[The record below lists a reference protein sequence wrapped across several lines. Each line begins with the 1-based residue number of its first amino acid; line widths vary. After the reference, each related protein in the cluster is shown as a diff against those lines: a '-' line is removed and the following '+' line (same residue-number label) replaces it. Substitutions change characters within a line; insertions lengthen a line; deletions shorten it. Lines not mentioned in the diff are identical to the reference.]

1 MSESERKIIGDLIAA
16 ESVIYGMQADI
27 DREQERVIADLV
39 SPAET
44 VVKKLIALD
53 NRRIDLCNIKVLNE
67 YIRRETG
74 GDRSRFTRAVPPGD
88 DDSFWDTARAALNKA
103 RYTASRVKKE
113 FSYIFAC
120 VKNNRRR
127 AAILS
132 ALTAVGVGDISNYGH

>member
-74 GDRSRFTRAVPPGD
+74 GDRSRFTRAVPTD
-88 DDSFWDTARAALNKA
+88 DDSFWDMARAALDKA
-103 RYTASRVKKE
+103 GYTASRVKKE

-120 VKNNRRR
+120 VKNNRKR

>member
-53 NRRIDLCNIKVLNE
+53 NRRIDLCNIKG
-67 YIRRETG
+67 YG
-74 GDRSRFTRAVPPGD
+74 
-88 DDSFWDTARAALNKA
+88 ARGAQ
-103 RYTASRVKKE
+103 
-113 FSYIFAC
+113 
-120 VKNNRRR
+120 
-127 AAILS
+127 
-132 ALTAVGVGDISNYGH
+132 

>member
-53 NRRIDLCNIKVLNE
+53 KIGRASC
-67 YIRRETG
+67 RE
-74 GDRSRFTRAVPPGD
+74 
-88 DDSFWDTARAALNKA
+88 
-103 RYTASRVKKE
+103 RV
-113 FSYIFAC
+113 
-120 VKNNRRR
+120 
-127 AAILS
+127 
-132 ALTAVGVGDISNYGH
+132 